1 MSKNQAW
8 LRLTQEEALEPE
20 LTICDPHHHLW
31 EYPSNRYLLEEYLE
45 DTDSGHNIVSSVFV
59 ECLSG
64 YLTNQTKALAPTGET
79 KFVHEL
85 AVKNKGENTHN
96 KKEEYK
102 IERLTKGINY
112 NKLFAVVEGNKEE
125 EN

>member
-20 LTICDPHHHLW
+20 LPICDPHHHLW
-31 EYPSNRYLLEEYLE
+31 EYPNNRYLLEEYLE

-64 YLTNQTKALAPTGET
+64 YQTN
-79 KFVHEL
+79 
-85 AVKNKGENTHN
+85 
-96 KKEEYK
+96 
-102 IERLTKGINY
+102 
-112 NKLFAVVEGNKEE
+112 
-125 EN
+125 